1 MNEQTR
7 SQLRARLEA
16 ELERLE
22 GEVNELDRE
31 ERETLSEASGE
42 NNYRDHMA
50 DQGSATFERELDMTL
65 EENVRD
71 QLKEVHRALIRMDAG
86 DYGVCEVCRDEIPSD
101 RLEVMPT
108 AVLCRACKE
117 AEEAH

>member
-1 MNEQTR
+1 MDTQTKTA
-7 SQLRARLEA
+7 LRERLTA

-22 GEVNELDRE
+22 AEVNALDRE
-31 ERETLSEASGE
+31 ERESLAEASGE

-50 DQGSATFERELDMTL
+50 DQGSATFERELDLTL
-65 EENVRD
+65 EGNVRD
-71 QLKEVHRALIRMDAG
+71 QLAEVREALTRVDH
-86 DYGVCEVCRDEIPSD
+86 DDFGVCEACHAEIPD
-101 RLEVMPT
+101 ERLEAMPT

>member
-1 MNEQTR
+1 MDEQAR
-7 SQLRARLEA
+7 VALRERLEA
-16 ELERLE
+16 EAERLT

-65 EENVRD
+65 EENVRN
-71 QLKEVHRALIRMDAG
+71 QLKEVRRALARMDAG
-86 DYGVCEVCRDEIPSD
+86 DYGICEVCRDEIPAE

-108 AVLCRACKE
+108 AALCRACKE
-117 AEEAH
+117 AEEAR